1 MRAFRLFLVILA
13 VAASIAACARRPEQC
28 WVCQRE
34 VHASV
39 RTTLALASGKEV
51 VACCPRCALHY
62 REEPGNAVRE
72 IRVTDHAGGGSLP
85 LAGAFLIEGSD
96 ETPCMRHHPVADESR
111 MPMQVCYDRCMPSLI
126 AFKEEAAARAFAAD
140 HGGSIHRPGTIPAA
154 PPAAP

>member
-1 MRAFRLFLVILA
+1 MSFRALFL
-13 VAASIAACARRPEQC
+13 AALVLGLPGCVRHPESC

-39 RTTLALASGKEV
+39 RTNLILASGKKV

-62 REEPGNAVRE
+62 QEEPGKAVRE

-85 LAGAFLIEGSD
+85 LDAAFLIEGSD
-96 ETPCMRHHPVADESR
+96 ETPCMRHHPVADESHT
-111 MPMQVCYDRCMPSLI
+111 PMQVCYDRCMPSLI

-140 HGGSIHRPGTIPAA
+140 HGGTIHRPGTVA
-154 PPAAP
+154 PPRSASP